1 MDFYQIV
8 NLTSIV
14 SPLID
19 MKIGAYGNHV
29 QLQQIGGTGL
39 HDLIKF
45 FKW

>member
-1 MDFYQIV
+1 M
-8 NLTSIV
+8 V

-19 MKIGAYGNHV
+19 IKIGANGIHV
-29 QLQQIGGTGL
+29 QLQQIGDAGL